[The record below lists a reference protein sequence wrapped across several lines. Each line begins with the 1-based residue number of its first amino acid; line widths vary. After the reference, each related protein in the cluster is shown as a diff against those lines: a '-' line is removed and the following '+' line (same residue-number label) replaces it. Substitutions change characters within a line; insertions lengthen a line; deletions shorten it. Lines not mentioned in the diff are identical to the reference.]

1 MAFDQSVPVPLRSM
15 CATPNIVL
23 VNIMACRVYR
33 RTKAGV
39 FRELDASSAG
49 KSLRGAPVISIQ
61 TNRVRT
67 TDEPSYLVDIE
78 LANRKVASPTANN
91 SLTHSDSYRMDD
103 TLEKS
108 DYSKSY
114 GGNR

>member
-39 FRELDASSAG
+39 FRQLGVSSVG
-49 KSLRGAPVISIQ
+49 MSRNTAPVIAIS

-78 LANRKVASPTANN
+78 LASRKVASPTTNG
-91 SLTHSDSYRMDD
+91 SLATSEYGRGD
-103 TLEKS
+103 TLEKQ
-108 DYSKSY
+108 DYSRSY
-114 GGNR
+114 DVDK

>member
-1 MAFDQSVPVPLRSM
+1 MAFDQSVPDPLRSM

-39 FRELDASSAG
+39 FRQLGVSSVAM
-49 KSLRGAPVISIQ
+49 SRNTAPVIAIS

-78 LANRKVASPTANN
+78 LASRKVASPTTNG
-91 SLTHSDSYRMDD
+91 SLATSEYRRGD
-103 TLEKS
+103 TLEKQ
-108 DYSKSY
+108 DYSRSY
-114 GGNR
+114 DADK